1 MQLSIED
8 SIINRYLPEQVSE
21 KRDTPIT
28 HVLLHFSSNAQNK
41 PDNPYQIEDTF
52 EVFKEYGVSTHYVID
67 RAGQIYRFV
76 PEDRIAYHA
85 GKGRLTNYLSYE
97 NKLNDYSIGIE
108 LLAIGTKEEIVTN
121 VNRRTI

>member
-1 MQLSIED
+1 MALFILIGCNTVESEESGDKQVQSMQLSIED

-52 EVFKEYGVSTHYVID
+52 EVHCDGQPQLLHYFPSNI
-67 RAGQIYRFV
+67 
-76 PEDRIAYHA
+76 
-85 GKGRLTNYLSYE
+85 T
-97 NKLNDYSIGIE
+97 IGGI
-108 LLAIGTKEEIVTN
+108 
-121 VNRRTI
+121 